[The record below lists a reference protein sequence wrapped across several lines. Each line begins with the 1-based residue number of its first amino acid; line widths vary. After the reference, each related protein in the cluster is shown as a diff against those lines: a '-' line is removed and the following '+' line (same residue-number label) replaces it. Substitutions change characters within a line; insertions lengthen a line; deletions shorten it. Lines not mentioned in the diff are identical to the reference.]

1 MITNVLLGFLIIAVG
16 ALRRSV
22 RHLERKM
29 TKAFDEMKEQ
39 LGTINTTV
47 SEVADDIQALLDKL
61 NQTPDQGLSMEE
73 AAEIKGELASLK
85 DRLTGVASQD
95 PPADNA

>member
-85 DRLTGVASQD
+85 DRLTGVASQY